1 MTWQR
6 KPFESLFSEPTRN
19 GLTRPSGVRGEG
31 YRMVNMGEIFGHDR
45 IGDIEMERVQ
55 LNDRELA
62 TMLLRVGDL
71 LFARQSLVLAGAGK
85 CTLVEQVNEPTTF
98 ESHIIRVRL
107 DPKKADPRFYHYLFQ
122 SPYSG
127 VKAIVTQGVQAGIR
141 ASDLAVLKVPVPD
154 PEEQRRIAAILS
166 SYDDLIENNRKRIKL
181 LERAARLLYTEWFV
195 RGRFPGHQGVKVKD
209 GVPEGWEKTVFG
221 KLVEQVKVSVKP
233 EEVEADTPYI
243 GLEHIPRR
251 ALVLNEWGKAE
262 QVTSN
267 KFAFQ
272 EDDILFGKIRPYFH
286 KVGFAITN
294 GITSS
299 DAIVMRVSEPDL
311 YALALSVVS
320 SDRFIA
326 VASKSAKEGS
336 KMPRADWKQMQAYP
350 LLLPDTRTLSKF
362 NEALHPMLSMM
373 KVLAKQNI
381 QLIRARDL
389 LLPRLMSGKVK
400 A

>member
-1 MTWQR
+1 MPQTKLGDVIELKR
-6 KPFESLFSEPTRN
+6 GYDLAEDKRVEGSIPIISS
-19 GLTRPSGVRGEG
+19 SGTTGYHNEAKVSGPGVVTGRYGTLGEVFYVEGEFWPLNTALYVRDFKG
-31 YRMVNMGEIFGHDR
+31 N
-45 IGDIEMERVQ
+45 
-55 LNDRELA
+55 
-62 TMLLRVGDL
+62 
-71 LFARQSLVLAGAGK
+71 S
-85 CTLVEQVNEPTTF
+85 
-98 ESHIIRVRL
+98 
-107 DPKKADPRFYHYLFQ
+107 PRFIAYFLKYLLGNVV
-122 SPYSG
+122 SD
-127 VKAIVTQGVQAGIR
+127 KA
-141 ASDLAVLKVPVPD
+141 AVPGLNRNALHARDVFVPD
-154 PEEQRRIAAILS
+154 PDEQRRIAAVLS
-166 SYDDLIENNRKRIKL
+166 TYDDLIENNRKRIKL

-195 RGRFPGHQGVKVKD
+195 RGRFPGHQVVKKKD